1 MPRDVNGNYTLPSSV
16 NPVIP
21 GTVITALWANTSLS
35 DIAQAV
41 SDSLDRFGRGG
52 MQAPLRMADGLASAP
67 SLTFT
72 NESTIGVFRPAT
84 GVIAFASGG
93 VERFRIDGNGN
104 VGIGTTSP
112 QSRLHTV
119 GTLTVSS
126 GGEITTVDQA
136 LGIINF
142 RSDDVSVSSSG
153 TFASIAA
160 RNEFPGGWD
169 GTLSRIDTY
178 LAFSTASD
186 ATMAERMRLDSSGNL
201 GLGVT
206 PSAWQSSYKTIEV
219 GNSLAMIGGS
229 SAADI
234 YFNAFINSGG
244 SFRYRTNDSAAAY
257 SLATGQH
264 RWFTAPSGTAGAAIT
279 FTQAMTLDANGRL
292 GLGTAPTAARLSVSG
307 DLDALRLINDSALI
321 SFFNTANTTRSG
333 YIQMTAAS
341 GTYIWN
347 EATSPIL
354 FGTAGTERMRIDS
367 AGNFIVGT
375 GSPTSRANIFQSRTS
390 GANALALSLHD
401 SVTGAQT
408 PGFGQ
413 LINWYSNGTATNA
426 AIGFEAGGDG
436 TNNQSQIAFYTQSV
450 AGGLTRRATLT
461 SAGLLQLAAGNTGGG
476 VALNNAANA
485 SPTVL
490 DWYEEG
496 TFTPT
501 LTGIGSPTYTTQSG
515 SYTRIGNVV
524 HFNITLNWTGGTNGA
539 SITVASLPFTAAG
552 VNTPVNISVNYLGNA
567 SFTWTGAVKAYVSG
581 GTTFI
586 SPVVESSGA
595 SNAVLSNPNAGT
607 KDMIISGTYR
617 VL

>member
-1 MPRDVNGNYTLPSSV
+1 MPRNSSGVYSLPAG
-16 NPVIP
+16 NPVIT
-21 GTVITALWANTSLS
+21 GTIISSTWANSTSS
-35 DIAQAV
+35 DIGV
-41 SDSLDRFGRGG
+41 ELTNSLDRNGRGG
-52 MQAPLRMADGLASAP
+52 MLAALRL
-67 SLTFT
+67 
-72 NESTIGVFRPAT
+72 
-84 GVIAFASGG
+84 
-93 VERFRIDGNGN
+93 IDGSAASPALAFTSDPTTGLFRVAANVIGITTGAIERMRLDSSGN
-104 VGIGTTSP
+104 LGIGTTSP

-126 GGEITTVDQA
+126 GGDITTVDQA

-206 PSAWQSSYKTIEV
+206 PSAWGGQRAIDFAYGGLSS
-219 GNSLAMIGGS
+219 GS
-229 SAADI
+229 VLGTQLVANAVYNGTNWLYRITSAA
-234 YFNAFINSGG
+234 Y
-244 SFRYRTNDSAAAY
+244 RYEQDSAGHKWY
-257 SLATGQH
+257 I
-264 RWFTAPSGTAGAAIT
+264 APSGTAGNAIA
-279 FTQAMTLDANGRL
+279 FTQAMTLDASGNL
-292 GLGTAPTAARLSVSG
+292 GLGVTPSPGSRLHVSSSASEIARFQTSGADMYLRFVNSVDPNGYIGYQNRALTFWTANVQCMSLDASGNLGLGVTPSAWGPAYKAMQLFFGGGPFTSNTGAVGFTGNCFHNGSNWVYASSNPATRYELGPDSGNHRWFTAP
-307 DLDALRLINDSALI
+307 
-321 SFFNTANTTRSG
+321 
-333 YIQMTAAS
+333 
-341 GTYIWN
+341 
-347 EATSPIL
+347 P
-354 FGTAGTERMRIDS
+354 GTAG
-367 AGNFIVGT
+367 
-375 GSPTSRANIFQSRTS
+375 
-390 GANALALSLHD
+390 NAI
-401 SVTGAQT
+401 T
-408 PGFGQ
+408 F
-413 LINWYSNGTATNA
+413 
-426 AIGFEAGGDG
+426 
-436 TNNQSQIAFYTQSV
+436 TQ
-450 AGGLTRRATLT
+450 AMTLT

-476 VALNNAANA
+476 VALNNAANT

-539 SITVASLPFTAAG
+539 AITVASLPFTAAG
-552 VNTPVNISVNYLGNA
+552 VNTPVSISVNYLGNA

-581 GTTFI
+581 GTTNI

-595 SNAVLSNPNAGT
+595 SNAALLNPSAGT